1 MSDPQDPDPQNAAP
15 PRAGALGRL
24 GEEASLLCYALQF
37 LTRLPIPS
45 AAAGHGPDRLARAA
59 RWFPVAGALVGLG
72 AGLVFA
78 AAALALPPLA
88 AAALALAA
96 GMALT
101 GALHEDGLSDTLD
114 GLGGGFTRERA
125 LEIMRDSR
133 IGAYGAAGI
142 GLGLLARAGALAA
155 FAPMEGLAALVAAH
169 AAGRAAMIPAI
180 RFAGYAR
187 AEGAA
192 ASVAGGMPGGAFP
205 ASVLLAA
212 LVCGAAAGW
221 AGLAALAAA
230 YLAATAVLARLL
242 RRLGGYTGDGLGAM
256 EQAGEIAALLVL
268 AALLPG

>member
-1 MSDPQDPDPQNAAP
+1 MSDPQDPDPQSP
-15 PRAGALGRL
+15 LSPRRPWDRL

-37 LTRLPIPS
+37 LTRLPIPA

-59 RWFPVAGALVGLG
+59 RWFPAAGALVGL
-72 AGLVFA
+72 ASGLVFA

-142 GLGLLARAGALAA
+142 GFSLLVRAGALTA
-155 FAPMEGLAALVAAH
+155 FAPAEGLAALVAAH
-169 AAGRAAMIPAI
+169 AAGRAAMLPAI
-180 RFAGYAR
+180 RFAAYAR
-187 AEGAA
+187 PAGAA
-192 ASVAGGMPGGAFP
+192 AQVAGGMPAGAF
-205 ASVLLAA
+205 AAAVVLAI
-212 LVCGAAAGW
+212 VICTGAAGW

-230 YLAATAVLARLL
+230 FAAAAAALARLL

-256 EQAGEIAALLVL
+256 EQAGEVAALLTL

>member
-1 MSDPQDPDPQNAAP
+1 MSDPKDPDPQNAAP
-15 PRAGALGRL
+15 RRSALGRL

-37 LTRLPIPS
+37 LTRLPIPA
-45 AAAGHGPDRLARAA
+45 AAAGHGPDRLAQAA
-59 RWFPVAGALVGLG
+59 RWFPVAGGIAGLI
-72 AGLVFA
+72 AGLVYA

-125 LEIMRDSR
+125 LKIMRDSR

-142 GLGLLARAGALAA
+142 GVSLLVRAGALSALGPA
-155 FAPMEGLAALVAAH
+155 EGLAALVAAH
-169 AAGRAAMIPAI
+169 AAGRAAMIPAL
-180 RFAGYAR
+180 RFSRYAR

-192 ASVAGGMPGGAFP
+192 AAVAGGMPAGAFP
-205 ASVLLAA
+205 ASVLLAV
-212 LVCGAAAGW
+212 LVCGGAAGW
-221 AGLAALAAA
+221 IGLAALAAA
-230 YLAATAVLARLL
+230 YAAGALALACLN